1 MNFSFSSRAFYSF
14 EFCSGSSSGKR
25 ISSDFSETPGIHIC
39 IRKMTVI
46 VILISAKVL
55 KSCDNSGSFQVCFS
69 RKEVSNEYTMS
80 FVRFVFCCESKNVG
94 R

>member
-1 MNFSFSSRAFYSF
+1 M
-14 EFCSGSSSGKR
+14 
-25 ISSDFSETPGIHIC
+25 
-39 IRKMTVI
+39 RKMTVI